1 MVEIDI
7 ETKEQALLVELQGL
21 KVKLTTLQQQQQE
34 VTQLI
39 LEKQGV
45 LKFLHSLNTKPKET
59 SL

>member
-7 ETKEQALLVELQGL
+7 ETKEQALLVEFQDL
-21 KVKLTTLQQQQQE
+21 KAKLTALQQQQQE

-45 LKFLHSLNTKPKET
+45 LKFLRSLNTKPKET